1 MKTAIVNASP
11 LIILSRAG
19 YLDLLPKLFSHV
31 IVPRAV
37 VREIMA
43 GPANDP
49 AIGAISGADWLAVID
64 LAPAISPLA
73 TWRLC
78 RGETEVLELARQTI
92 GAWSVLDDKAARR
105 AAVALCLPIVGTL
118 GILVAA
124 TQAGWL
130 TDFGIA
136 AESAKRAGLYIDPGI
151 VTKLAAQTRQP

>member
-49 AIGAISGADWLAVID
+49 AIGAISGADWLAVIG
-64 LAPAISPLA
+64 
-73 TWRLC
+73 WR
-78 RGETEVLELARQTI
+78 
-92 GAWSVLDDKAARR
+92 
-105 AAVALCLPIVGTL
+105 
-118 GILVAA
+118 
-124 TQAGWL
+124 
-130 TDFGIA
+130 
-136 AESAKRAGLYIDPGI
+136 
-151 VTKLAAQTRQP
+151 